1 MADSWDAQ
9 GRAGPGHAGRGL
21 GAPAADQRRDIKHTL
36 AHVRE
41 LLRKQEVVQAL
52 VHRQQGSRQDL
63 VESLV
68 LRQHEAELA
77 QRLATLH
84 PADIAY
90 LLGSLPGD
98 QRLRLWRLVPA
109 ELDGAVLLEASD
121 DVREFLIADMDK
133 GEILN
138 AARELDGDD
147 VAELVPHLPSHLVPE
162 LLGSLEAEDR
172 EQAHR
177 ALAFPEGTVGAL
189 MDFDMIPIREDKRL
203 DVVLRYLRRFERL
216 PGHTDKLMVVDK
228 GSHLVGVL
236 SLQDLLVH
244 DPDVTVAEVMER
256 DPVRLRTDDAPEAAA
271 RVFERYDLVS
281 APVVNAYGQLIGRLT
296 VDQVMDVAVESAQE
310 DMLAQVGLEPESD
323 LFANV
328 WRAARNRWP
337 WLIINLCTAFI
348 ASRVIGVFED
358 TIERVVAL
366 AALMP
371 IVASIGGN
379 TGNQSV
385 ALTIRGLALD
395 QIDPRNAPFLVAKEV
410 GVGLINGLIWGG
422 FMALVT
428 FLLYQDPLLGFIMGL
443 AMLLNLV
450 LAATVGVGIPLGLKA
465 LGRDPAMGS
474 SIFLTFMT
482 DAGGF
487 FIFLGLAAA
496 LLPR

>member
-1 MADSWDAQ
+1 MASSSDEQ
-9 GRAGPGHAGRGL
+9 GRTGPGHRGAGPDVPDG
-21 GAPAADQRRDIKHTL
+21 DHRRDIKHTL

-41 LLRKQEVVQAL
+41 LLRKQEVIQAL

-68 LRQHEAELA
+68 LRQQEVALA
-77 QRLATLH
+77 QKLRTLH
-84 PADIAY
+84 PADIAH
-90 LLGSLPGD
+90 LLESLPGD

-133 GEILN
+133 SEILN

-147 VAELVPHLPSHLVPE
+147 VAELVPHLPSDLVPE
-162 LLGSLEAEDR
+162 LLGSLDPEHQ
-172 EQAHR
+172 EQAKR

-216 PGHTDKLMVVDK
+216 PAHTDKLMVVDK
-228 GSHLVGVL
+228 ASHLVGVL

-244 DPDVTVAEVMER
+244 DPEVTVAEIMER
-256 DPVRLRTDDAPEAAA
+256 DPVRLRTDEEAEAAA

-395 QIDPRNAPFLVAKEV
+395 QIDPRNAPYLMAKEV
-410 GVGLINGLIWGG
+410 GVSLLNGVIWGG
-422 FMALVT
+422 VMALVT
-428 FLLYQDPLLGFIMGL
+428 YLLYGDPLLGAIMGL

-450 LAATVGVGIPLGLKA
+450 LAAAVGVGIPLGLKA
-465 LGRDPAMGS
+465 VGRDPAMGS

-487 FIFLGLAAA
+487 FIFLGLAAV